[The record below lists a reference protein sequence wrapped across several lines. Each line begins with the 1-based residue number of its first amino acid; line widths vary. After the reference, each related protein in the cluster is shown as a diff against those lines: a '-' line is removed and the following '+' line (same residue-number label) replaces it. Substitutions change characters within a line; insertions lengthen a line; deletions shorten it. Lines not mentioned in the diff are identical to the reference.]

1 MAPTTRP
8 IRTPKVA
15 GQDVHV
21 AWDAVRDGIAG
32 RGRIRTGLEVHEPQ
46 IDLAGAARREEAQ
59 EVQVAGDQA
68 GVDPEGGAEPEQ
80 SHHLHLA
87 GADLG

>member
-8 IRTPKVA
+8 IRTPKLNVADGRGPAPVAHFALDEVVA

-46 IDLAGAARREEAQ
+46 IDLTGAARREEA
-59 EVQVAGDQA
+59 
-68 GVDPEGGAEPEQ
+68 
-80 SHHLHLA
+80 
-87 GADLG
+87 